1 MIEAGFVDMS
11 LVTSSEQCYKRVRAA
26 RGSEHGGESR
36 AGCAGPG
43 AAGSLR
49 AR

>member
-1 MIEAGFVDMS
+1 MIGAGFVDMS
-11 LVTSSEQCYKRVRAA
+11 LVTSRLCYKRVRAA
-26 RGSEHGGESR
+26 RGSEHGGESQ